1 MPLLLFDIDGTV
13 TDTKAIDDACFLEAF
28 ALEFGKTA
36 TFSGW
41 ASYTHVT
48 DSAIFKELY
57 RATFGTLAEEEHKAR
72 FISRFN
78 AILDMARMGQPT
90 AFRPIPGS
98 VDFIRSFSENKNFPV
113 AFATGANKISAK
125 MKLQEVGIDMDSF
138 PHASSDDSDS
148 REEIMLKAIA
158 RAQAHYGEN
167 TFDPQISSIIY
178 FGDGEWDFHAT
189 KNLGMPFIGVDVR
202 QSGRLGKLGTP
213 HIIQDYHD
221 NEKILGIIEF
231 LLK

>member
-13 TDTKAIDDACFLEAF
+13 TDTKVIDDQCFLKAF
-28 ALEFGKTA
+28 EHEFGTA
-36 TFSGW
+36 VKFTGW
-41 ASYTHVT
+41 SSYAHVT

-57 RATFGTLAEEEHKAR
+57 FSCFKTSAEAEHKSR

-78 AILDMARMGQPT
+78 SLLDAARSTHPT
-90 AFRPIPGS
+90 SFHPIPGS
-98 VDFIRSFSENKNFPV
+98 VDFIQSVSENFQI

-125 MKLQEVGIDMDSF
+125 MKLNEIGIDMEKF

-148 REEIMLKAIA
+148 REEIMLQAIA
-158 RAQAHYGEN
+158 RAAAHYGEKS
-167 TFDPQISSIIY
+167 FDPEISSIIY

-189 KNLGMPFIGVDVR
+189 KNLGMPFIGVDAN
-202 QSGRLGKLGTP
+202 QNGRLEKLGTKN
-213 HIIQDYHD
+213 IIRNYNDSD
-221 NEKILGIIEF
+221 KVLEIIKS